1 MKRKNTSSST
11 SYSVGYGKPPETTR
25 FRPGKSGNLK
35 GRPGRK
41 TVAERSILKILDE
54 HVTVA
59 ERGVKRSIPVVEV
72 IYRRLRS
79 NAMNGD
85 VRAAR
90 FLLEQKEKH
99 SKQSESQ
106 SAEPY
111 NDLKKLSDEEL
122 ETLERIFEKA
132 SRVPLDP
139 SPEKTDGD
147 QSDKA

>member
-1 MKRKNTSSST
+1 MKRKNTSAAT

-41 TVAERSILKILDE
+41 TSAERSILKVLDE
-54 HVTVA
+54 QVTVA
-59 ERGVKRSIPVVEV
+59 ERGVKRSIPAIEV

-99 SKQSESQ
+99 SKRSESQ
-106 SAEPY
+106 SADPQY
-111 NDLKKLSDEEL
+111 DLSKFSDEEL
-122 ETLERIFEKA
+122 ETFLRLTECLEGTKPIAGE
-132 SRVPLDP
+132 D
-139 SPEKTDGD
+139 
-147 QSDKA
+147 